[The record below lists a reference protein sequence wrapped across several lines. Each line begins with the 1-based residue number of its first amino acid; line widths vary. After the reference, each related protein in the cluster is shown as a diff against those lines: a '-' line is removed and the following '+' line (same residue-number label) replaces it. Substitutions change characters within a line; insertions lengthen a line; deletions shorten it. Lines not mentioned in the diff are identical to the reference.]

1 MVLTRSRSATT
12 RVPRQRVPAP
22 AADVEHLAD
31 SFLQYVRKEGV
42 GAAFQFGVYASLGVS
57 KAVHAV
63 GLLALA
69 SLLDAM
75 VNVVP
80 SLRFR
85 YGDLKVSDATLH
97 APPLLDLRG
106 GGDLKQFRKHACGQ
120 AALLQTVRRLP
131 DLRRDGR
138 TPEDTAAHFADRLM
152 IVNNHWR
159 RLRWSTAWLP

>member
-75 VNVVP
+75 ANVVP

-85 YGDLKVSDATLH
+85 YGDLKVSDANSH
-97 APPLLDLRG
+97 AP
-106 GGDLKQFRKHACGQ
+106 
-120 AALLQTVRRLP
+120 
-131 DLRRDGR
+131 
-138 TPEDTAAHFADRLM
+138 
-152 IVNNHWR
+152 
-159 RLRWSTAWLP
+159 

>member
-1 MVLTRSRSATT
+1 
-12 RVPRQRVPAP
+12 VPRQRVPAP

-57 KAVHAV
+57 KAAHAV

-75 VNVVP
+75 VNAVP

-85 YGDLKVSDATLH
+85 YGDLKVSDANSH
-97 APPLLDLRG
+97 AP
-106 GGDLKQFRKHACGQ
+106 
-120 AALLQTVRRLP
+120 
-131 DLRRDGR
+131 
-138 TPEDTAAHFADRLM
+138 
-152 IVNNHWR
+152 
-159 RLRWSTAWLP
+159 